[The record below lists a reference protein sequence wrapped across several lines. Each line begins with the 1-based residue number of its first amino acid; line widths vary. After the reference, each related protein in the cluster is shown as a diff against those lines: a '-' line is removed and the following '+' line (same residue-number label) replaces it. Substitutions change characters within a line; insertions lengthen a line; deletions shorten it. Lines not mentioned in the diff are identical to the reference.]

1 MTKELLFRELYT
13 APVTETEEMAP
24 DILCDSNDM
33 TGGDLELIGD
43 GDPWEF

>member
-24 DILCDSNDM
+24 DILCDSLVD
-33 TGGDLELIGD
+33 GDLEGVSE
-43 GDPWEF
+43 GDPWTF